1 MTEPIEPTEP
11 TEPIESTEPI
21 DLRKIAPGHYLFPH
35 ERWIAKLELK
45 RQRTDRSRYI
55 LTLEQNFGPEGVV
68 LNWATAAWII
78 PGGLVDLLGAFL
90 PFVTSG
96 MAFSYWTIG
105 LGELILIPGLI
116 RVMQAHIAGR
126 RFRAGRP
133 FVRFNRFSS
142 KN

>member
-11 TEPIESTEPI
+11 TELTESTEPI

-35 ERWIAKLELK
+35 ERWIAKLESQ

-68 LNWATAAWII
+68 LNWAALAWMI
-78 PGGLVDLLGAFL
+78 PGLLVGLPGVFSPIVTGA
-90 PFVTSG
+90 TT
-96 MAFSYWTIG
+96 FSYWTIG
-105 LGELILIPGLI
+105 LAELILIPGFI
-116 RVMQAHIAGR
+116 RAMQAHIAGR

>member
-68 LNWATAAWII
+68 LNWAALAWAI
-78 PGGLVDLLGAFL
+78 PGGLVDFLGVFLL
-90 PFVTSG
+90 FVTSG
-96 MAFSYWTIG
+96 PFAYWTIG
-105 LGELILIPGLI
+105 LGELILIPVFI
-116 RVMQAHIAGR
+116 RGMQAHIAGR

>member
-68 LNWATAAWII
+68 LNWAALAWAI
-78 PGGLVDLLGAFL
+78 PGGLVDFLGVFLL
-90 PFVTSG
+90 FVTSG
-96 MAFSYWTIG
+96 PFAYWTIG